1 MIVLAF
7 FRLIKRGK
15 PYLSH
20 RIEHKCGGTAVEC
33 GGGGTRAAVS
43 VEDGVDGGDVLA
55 ADVAAEWTSRRP
67 V

>member
-1 MIVLAF
+1 MIQLVKPTVL
-7 FRLIKRGK
+7 
-15 PYLSH
+15 YLSH
-20 RIEHKCGGTAVEC
+20 RIEHKCGGAAVER
-33 GGGGTRAAVS
+33 GGGGTSAAVS